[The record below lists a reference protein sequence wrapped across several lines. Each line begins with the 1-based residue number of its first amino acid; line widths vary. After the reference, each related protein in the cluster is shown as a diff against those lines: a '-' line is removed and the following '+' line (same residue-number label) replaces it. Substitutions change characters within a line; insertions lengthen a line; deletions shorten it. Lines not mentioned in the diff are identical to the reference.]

1 VVGRHGGGRDD
12 DIRAERRS
20 SRTFSWLILS
30 GIVKM
35 QR

>member
-1 VVGRHGGGRDD
+1 MVGRHGGGVT
-12 DIRAERRS
+12 ITSAPNALS

-30 GIVKM
+30 GMVKM